1 MLRILLGLSA
11 LCLFAGA
18 ASEPHSGLATIDIS
32 ACPITYFGKEYKSL
46 TVDFNGSSN
55 LVACFDD
62 STGAS
67 PVDCVKMPVI
77 PTETFSSDIITD
89 VSSVSSGISTDF
101 THISSS
107 AVCAVK
113 LSFTL
118 RRLSDFYFINYDK
131 QAAAHVQVDVNPL
144 ATGGTFDFLV
154 QSSSFD
160 SASAT
165 SKGVFTK
172 NVDLTGCRD
181 GGKAYKNNELSSDPA
196 TCTTKKCSSGAL
208 VHASICSTD
217 QICLGNNVCA
227 TESFCSVIGPAVIDF
242 SVNTGTIPDL
252 CRYTLLKGS
261 ELTVTG
267 VFGTRR
273 LTDTPFLTEV
283 IIKTTD
289 SITLKQGGV
298 VDVNPS
304 GVETFSNPPVI
315 HYGVTLTKDSTGV
328 TAVFTDTSSI
338 ITKLFFDGT
347 LLSITHTVPSTATS
361 YSEGVCTL
369 ASGVSSNKDTALSL
383 PGCNIVIQDPQGN
396 VIDCAAAKQRC
407 TDKLNKVS
415 CAKSRTAFIT
425 ACADILYCTYPDVDD
440 LYCYFLDAYARSC
453 KLDNWKTAAGCSASV
468 CLSQP
473 CGSNEFCVVG
483 PSGDRACY
491 CQAAFA
497 APFRANSSYGDVAT
511 CSADSASLKLYTC
524 FLEEKGINYA
534 GLHLKNPDCKGKVDS
549 GQKTVGFSF
558 NGTNT
563 CQGTIEDKTT
573 TIVYS
578 NNIQNTQSS
587 TVAFEGPVSIGFSCT
602 YTQPAPG
609 HASFKIA
616 DGPVTLTYATKDFTF
631 SLGISLFTDAAFT
644 QTVSAS
650 TKLALDQK
658 VWVKLEA
665 KDVGGNSLALV
676 INDCWTTPT
685 NDPNGANQYNLITSK
700 CAVPTDGS
708 VEVVS
713 SGAGLTSFFTFK
725 TFEYVGST
733 AVTDIFLHCKVSL
746 CILAN
751 GCAPTCPPPAPVGK

>member
-1 MLRILLGLSA
+1 M
-11 LCLFAGA
+11 
-18 ASEPHSGLATIDIS
+18 
-32 ACPITYFGKEYKSL
+32 
-46 TVDFNGSSN
+46 
-55 LVACFDD
+55 
-62 STGAS
+62 
-67 PVDCVKMPVI
+67 
-77 PTETFSSDIITD
+77 
-89 VSSVSSGISTDF
+89 
-101 THISSS
+101 
-107 AVCAVK
+107 
-113 LSFTL
+113 
-118 RRLSDFYFINYDK
+118 
-131 QAAAHVQVDVNPL
+131 
-144 ATGGTFDFLV
+144 
-154 QSSSFD
+154 
-160 SASAT
+160 
-165 SKGVFTK
+165 
-172 NVDLTGCRD
+172 DLTGCRD
-181 GGKAYKNNELSSDPA
+181 GGKAYKNDAVISPA
-196 TCTTKKCSSGAL
+196 TCPKTKCLLGL
-208 VHASICSTD
+208 PGTASTCPAD
-217 QICLGNNVCA
+217 QICLDNSVCA

-242 SVNTGTIPDL
+242 SVNTRTIPDL
-252 CRYTLLKGS
+252 CHYTLLKGS

-289 SITLKQGGV
+289 TITLKQGGV

-328 TAVFTDTSSI
+328 TAVFTDTSGI

-347 LLSITHTVPSTATS
+347 LLSITHTVPSTKAS
-361 YSEGVCTL
+361 YTGGVCAL
-369 ASGVSSNKDTALSL
+369 ASSVSSNKDTLSA
-383 PGCNIVIQDPQGN
+383 PKCDTVVQDPQGDK
-396 VIDCAAAKQRC
+396 IDCEAAKQRC
-407 TDKLNKVS
+407 TDKLSKVT
-415 CAKSRTAFIT
+415 CTKSNTAFIT

-440 LYCYFLDAYARSC
+440 LYCHFLDAYARSC
-453 KLDNWKTAAGCSASV
+453 KVDNWKTTAGCSAPV

-473 CGSNEFCVVG
+473 CGSNEFCAVA

-491 CQAAFA
+491 CQGTFA
-497 APFRANSSYGDVAT
+497 APFRANNSFGDVAT

-534 GLHLKNPDCKGKVDS
+534 GLHLKNPDCKGTVDL

-558 NGTNT
+558 DGTNT

-602 YTQPAPG
+602 YIQPAPG
-609 HASFKIA
+609 TASFKIA
-616 DGPVTLTYATKDFTF
+616 DGSVTLTYATKDFTF

-650 TKLALDQK
+650 TTLALDQK

-676 INDCWTTPT
+676 IDKCWTTPT
-685 NDPNGANQYNLITSK
+685 NDPNGANIYNLITSK

-713 SGAGLTSFFTFK
+713 SGAGLTSLFTFK
-725 TFEYVGST
+725 TFEYVGIT
-733 AVTDIFLHCKVSL
+733 ATDIFLHCKVSL
-746 CILAN
+746 CIRTKN
-751 GCAPTCPPPAPVGK
+751 CTPTCPPPPARR